1 MKWNELRRI
10 ALAKGFRF
18 YKNLKGHELY
28 INETTNKVI
37 MLERHGSQ
45 EVGTKLMHK
54 LKKDIGF

>member
-1 MKWNELRRI
+1 MKWNELKRI
-10 ALAKGFRF
+10 ALAKGFKF

-45 EVGTKLMHK
+45 EVKSRLMYK